1 MEKKMQRVGYAAGI
15 LFAAVFP
22 FLLNWMRSQP
32 LFDTSTLLFS
42 ICCATIAVFTIT
54 LFHKVL
60 VYNSNKSVAQLK
72 KRLIPSFFFYV
83 FITILFALSA
93 FTLMFYLTYGIN
105 GWDTTNFW
113 GHLFRNQFPG
123 AIVSILMGIFIS
135 TIAFFFTVWRQ
146 AIGREQNLQEETLKY
161 KYKNLKAQVNPH
173 FLFNSLNTLSEI
185 VYVDARR
192 ADSYIQK
199 LAGVYRYILDHEDTD
214 RVPLHEE
221 LEFVT
226 AYFDLQK
233 ERDGN
238 KVRLDMAIENVNQF
252 KIIPISLQILIE
264 NALKH
269 NSASDGDPL
278 VISITGHGG
287 EYIVVSNPI
296 RKRNTLNGSHGTGL
310 ANLKERVKLIM
321 GKELVIE
328 TGNNQFTVKLPII
341 KA

>member
-1 MEKKMQRVGYAAGI
+1 MEKKMQWIGYAAGV
-15 LFAAVFP
+15 LFCAAFP

-32 LFDTSTLLFS
+32 LLDITTILFS
-42 ICCATIAVFTIT
+42 ICCVTIAVFTNTI
-54 LFHKVL
+54 FHKVL
-60 VYNSNKSVAQLK
+60 VYNSNKSVEQLK
-72 KRLIPSFFFYV
+72 KRLVPSYLFYV

-93 FTLMFYLTYGIN
+93 FTLMYYLTYEIN
-105 GWDTTNFW
+105 GWDTTDFW
-113 GHLFRNQFPG
+113 GHLFRYQFPG
-123 AIVSILMGIFIS
+123 VIASILMGISIS

-185 VYVDARR
+185 VYVNARR
-192 ADSYIQK
+192 ADHYIQK
-199 LAGVYRYILDHEDTD
+199 LAGIYRYILDHEDTD
-214 RVPLHEE
+214 RVPLQEE

-238 KVRLDMAIENVNQF
+238 KVHLDISIDNINQF
-252 KIIPISLQILIE
+252 KIIPISLQILVE

-278 VISITGHGG
+278 VISITGNNG

-296 RKRNTLNGSHGTGL
+296 RKRTTLNSSHGTGL
-310 ANLKERVKLIM
+310 TNLKERVKLII
-321 GKELVIE
+321 GKEMIIE
-328 TGNNQFTVKLPII
+328 TKNNRFTVKLPIM
-341 KA
+341 KV